1 MKKPLIAIAALLLSS
16 CAGSYPTPESGF
28 TQMYEE
34 SLGKAFSRF
43 EDFDYSFWKLYS
55 EDYKSDYICY
65 YNGERNKWL
74 PFVDYGIKDTFR
86 LLELFL
92 SEASESEFQSSG
104 GKDNIAEIT
113 DGITAGFFRP
123 LGWEGSAKYE
133 DRYVVVAKS
142 RDTGKTVWS
151 ICYEKDCVAIAF
163 GQGENDDHSYSYV
176 NTYYRNGESAA
187 YQRIIPFYEN
197 AYPVKWLG
205 VIA

>member
-16 CAGSYPTPESGF
+16 CTGSYPTPESGF

-34 SLGKAFSRF
+34 SLGKAFPRF

-55 EDYKSDYICY
+55 EDYEDAYNCY
-65 YNGERNKWL
+65 YNGKRNEWL
-74 PFVDYGIKDTFR
+74 PWEDYGIKGTFR

-92 SEASESEFQSSG
+92 SEASEPEFQSLG
-104 GKDNIAEIT
+104 RKDNVAEIM
-113 DGITAGFFRP
+113 DGIRHWFFSP
-123 LGWEGSAKYE
+123 LGADTVKNEY
-133 DRYVVVAKS
+133 RYALVAKFHDS
-142 RDTGKTVWS
+142 GETAWS

-163 GQGENDDHSYSYV
+163 GQGENDDHAYPYV

-197 AYPVKWLG
+197 AYPVEW
-205 VIA
+205 VNIIA